1 MAKQFKYGDDARKA
15 LEEIFTYYKGKYL
28 VLQLENNIDAVIYG
42 LKQAKE
48 KNMLIDATQGRKT
61 QAILIMDSDHV
72 VSTYLKAETILN
84 RSELEGSGDGE

>member
-1 MAKQFKYGDDARKA
+1 MRLVNIGFGNAVNADRVIAVVSTDSAPAKR
-15 LEEIFTYYKGKYL
+15 I
-28 VLQLENNIDAVIYG
+28 IS
-42 LKQAKE
+42 QAKE

>member
-1 MAKQFKYGDDARKA
+1 MK
-15 LEEIFTYYKGKYL
+15 LI
-28 VLQLENNIDAVIYG
+28 NIGFGNAVNADRVVAVISTDSAPA
-42 LKQAKE
+42 KRIISQAKE

-84 RSELEGSGDGE
+84 RSELEESGYGE

>member
-1 MAKQFKYGDDARKA
+1 M
-15 LEEIFTYYKGKYL
+15 
-28 VLQLENNIDAVIYG
+28 QLINIGFGNAVNADRVVAVISTDSAPA
-42 LKQAKE
+42 KRIISQAKE

-84 RSELEGSGDGE
+84 RSEIEESGYGE

>member
-1 MAKQFKYGDDARKA
+1 MKLINIGFGNAVNSDRVIAIISTDSAPAKRI
-15 LEEIFTYYKGKYL
+15 IF
-28 VLQLENNIDAVIYG
+28 
-42 LKQAKE
+42 QAKE

-84 RSELEGSGDGE
+84 RTELEESGYGE

>member
-1 MAKQFKYGDDARKA
+1 MKLVNIGFGNAVNADRVIAVVSTDSAPAKRIIA
-15 LEEIFTYYKGKYL
+15 
-28 VLQLENNIDAVIYG
+28 
-42 LKQAKE
+42 QAKE

-84 RSELEGSGDGE
+84 RSELEGSGYGE

>member
-1 MAKQFKYGDDARKA
+1 MK
-15 LEEIFTYYKGKYL
+15 L
-28 VLQLENNIDAVIYG
+28 VNIGFGNAVNADRVIAVISTDSAPA
-42 LKQAKE
+42 KRIISQAKE

-84 RSELEGSGDGE
+84 RSELEGSGYGE

>member
-1 MAKQFKYGDDARKA
+1 MKLINIGFGNAVNSDRVIAIISTDSAPAKR
-15 LEEIFTYYKGKYL
+15 I
-28 VLQLENNIDAVIYG
+28 IS
-42 LKQAKE
+42 QAKE

-84 RSELEGSGDGE
+84 RTEIEGSTYGE

>member
-1 MAKQFKYGDDARKA
+1 MKLINIGFGNAVNSDRVIAIISTDSAPAKR
-15 LEEIFTYYKGKYL
+15 I
-28 VLQLENNIDAVIYG
+28 IS
-42 LKQAKE
+42 QAKE

-84 RSELEGSGDGE
+84 RTEIEESGYGE

>member
-1 MAKQFKYGDDARKA
+1 MK
-15 LEEIFTYYKGKYL
+15 L
-28 VLQLENNIDAVIYG
+28 VNVGFGNAVNADRVVAVISTDSAPA
-42 LKQAKE
+42 KRIISQAKE

-84 RSELEGSGDGE
+84 RSEIEGSGYGE

>member
-1 MAKQFKYGDDARKA
+1 MKLINIGFGNAVNGDRVVAIISTDSAPAKR
-15 LEEIFTYYKGKYL
+15 I
-28 VLQLENNIDAVIYG
+28 IS
-42 LKQAKE
+42 QAKE

-84 RSELEGSGDGE
+84 RSDIEESGYGE

>member
-1 MAKQFKYGDDARKA
+1 MK
-15 LEEIFTYYKGKYL
+15 LI
-28 VLQLENNIDAVIYG
+28 NIGFGNAVNADRVVAVISTDSAPA
-42 LKQAKE
+42 KRIISQATE

-84 RSELEGSGDGE
+84 RSEIEESGYGE

>member
-1 MAKQFKYGDDARKA
+1 MKLINVGFGNAVNSDRVIAIISTDSAPAKR
-15 LEEIFTYYKGKYL
+15 I
-28 VLQLENNIDAVIYG
+28 IS
-42 LKQAKE
+42 QAKE

-84 RSELEGSGDGE
+84 RTELEGSVYGE

>member
-1 MAKQFKYGDDARKA
+1 MKLVNIGFGNAVNADRVIAIVSTDSAPAKRIIA
-15 LEEIFTYYKGKYL
+15 
-28 VLQLENNIDAVIYG
+28 
-42 LKQAKE
+42 QAKE

-84 RSELEGSGDGE
+84 RSELEGSGYGE

>member
-1 MAKQFKYGDDARKA
+1 MKLINIGFGNAVNGDRVVAIISTDSAPAKRIISQS
-15 LEEIFTYYKGKYL
+15 
-28 VLQLENNIDAVIYG
+28 
-42 LKQAKE
+42 KE

-84 RSELEGSGDGE
+84 RTELEGSEYGE